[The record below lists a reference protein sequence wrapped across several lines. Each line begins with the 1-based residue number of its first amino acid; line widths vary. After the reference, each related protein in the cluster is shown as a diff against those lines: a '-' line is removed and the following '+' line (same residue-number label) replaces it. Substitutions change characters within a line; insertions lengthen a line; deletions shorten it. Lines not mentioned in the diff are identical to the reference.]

1 MRSALLTLALLLT
14 CAGEA
19 RADVIRM
26 TTNYYKVFGATAQE
40 VRESINRLK
49 PWKGPRSMD
58 AQTDWAVHTKYSVG
72 EFGGVSRVRSF
83 ETETTITVTMPVW
96 SPPPVAAEDLT
107 NRWQRYFTA
116 LLRHEN
122 GHAATALKAAAEVR
136 RRAGAIREGPTDQE
150 LTRKISDTVNAVLK
164 EFREKEDEYDK
175 QTRHGLEQGA
185 HFP

>member
-1 MRSALLTLALLLT
+1 
-14 CAGEA
+14 
-19 RADVIRM
+19 M
-26 TTNYYKVFGATAQE
+26 TTNYYKVYGVTARE

-49 PWKGPRSMD
+49 PWKGHRSMD
-58 AQTDWAVHTKYSVG
+58 AQTDWTVRTKYSVG
-72 EFGGVSRVRSF
+72 ESGGVSRVQSF
-83 ETETTITVTMPVW
+83 ETETAITITMPVW
-96 SPPPVAAEDLT
+96 SPPPAAAEGLT
-107 NRWQRYFTA
+107 NRWQKYFTA

-150 LTRKISDTVNAVLK
+150 LTRKISDTVDAVLK